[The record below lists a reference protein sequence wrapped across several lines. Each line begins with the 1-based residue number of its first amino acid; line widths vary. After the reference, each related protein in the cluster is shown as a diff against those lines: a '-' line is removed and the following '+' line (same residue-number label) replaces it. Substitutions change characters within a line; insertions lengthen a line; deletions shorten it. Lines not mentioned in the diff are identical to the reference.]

1 LAKKKEVEADK
12 QAIVAERGE
21 AAKRLFESE
30 YFKYVISEMRK
41 EILVRKGQLGPDSFE
56 AFQIECHKATAL
68 SDIERRINSDVAA
81 GKKATEKMA
90 NKPKKGK
97 LV

>member
-1 LAKKKEVEADK
+1 MAKKKTEEPDK
-12 QAIVAERGE
+12 LALVAERGE
-21 AAKRLFESE
+21 AAKRVIESE
-30 YFKYVISEMRK
+30 YFKYVMAEMRK
-41 EILVRKGQLGPDSFE
+41 EISVRKGQLGPDSFE
-56 AFQIECHKATAL
+56 AFQVECHKVTAL
-68 SDIERRINSDVAA
+68 SDIERRINSDIAA